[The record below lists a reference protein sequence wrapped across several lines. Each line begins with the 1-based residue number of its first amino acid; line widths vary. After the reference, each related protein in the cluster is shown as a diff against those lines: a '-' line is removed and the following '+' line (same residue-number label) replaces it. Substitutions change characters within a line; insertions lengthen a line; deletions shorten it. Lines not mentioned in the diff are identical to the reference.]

1 MEGNAVYVAFHFDAD
16 IIKTEHPHTLY
27 HLPILEKIFSSLLA
41 VNLNNIHL
49 KIFDGDLL
57 VDNYL
62 YRHKG
67 EKGINN
73 LLDGLLGTQFRT
85 WRDINGER
93 LREAILR
100 SRVFVVLLEGLN
112 NHVRDY
118 LLHILKTEGS
128 YIGAIQILGINYIQW
143 TFYNQMLSPSYRY
156 INQELRLFYTMSDE
170 NGKDE
175 WLEKHWKKLPFKSV
189 QWEDLRARHTIF
201 DAYETFEHSILLVRL
216 SEILSSRL
224 SQLAED
230 VLLHVGDLNPKLQE
244 ILYAAFKTFYSIQTP
259 EEIAQVAL
267 SCRRFLENLA
277 DILYPPRSEKVN
289 DRIVDAAKYRNRL
302 WLYIEERL
310 DVSEQVKDLVKV
322 GLKDLGSRID
332 KIDNL
337 ANKGLHAEI
346 SLLDVDRLLIALV
359 TVTYDLLSLAPPPT
373 ELPIE
378 PYLPEIMKF
387 IEELK

>member
-1 MEGNAVYVAFHFDAD
+1 VYIAFHFDVD

-27 HLPILEKIFSSLLA
+27 HLPILEKMFRSLLSIR
-41 VNLNNIHL
+41 LNNLHL
-49 KIFDGDLL
+49 KIFEGDLL
-57 VDNYL
+57 VYEYL

-67 EKGINN
+67 EEGINK

-85 WRDINGER
+85 WREINRER
-93 LREAILR
+93 LREAIVK
-100 SRVFVVLLEGLN
+100 SRVFVVFLEGVN

-118 LLHILKTEGS
+118 LLHVLQTEGS
-128 YIGAIQILGINYIQW
+128 YIGAIQILGINNIQW
-143 TFYNQMLSPSYRY
+143 ALYTQKLSPHYRY
-156 INQELRLFYTMSDE
+156 VNQELRLFYTMSDE

-175 WLEKHWKKLPFKSV
+175 WLEEHWKELPFKSV
-189 QWEDLRARHTIF
+189 QWEDLKARHTIF
-201 DAYETFEHSILLVRL
+201 DAYETFEHSALLVRL

-230 VLLHVGDLNPKLQE
+230 VLLQAGDLNPKLQE
-244 ILYAAFKTFYSIQTP
+244 ILYASFKTFYSVQTP

-277 DILYPPRSEKVN
+277 DVLYPPRSEKVN
-289 DRIVDAAKYRNRL
+289 NRIVDAARYRNRL
-302 WLYIEERL
+302 WRYIEERL
-310 DVSEQVKDLVKV
+310 DVSEQIKDLVRV
-322 GLKDLGSRID
+322 GLHDLGSRID
-332 KIDNL
+332 KIDDL

-359 TVTYDLLSLAPPPT
+359 TVTYDLFSLAPPPT

-378 PYLPEIMKF
+378 PHLPEITKF
-387 IEELK
+387 LDDLNRDKS